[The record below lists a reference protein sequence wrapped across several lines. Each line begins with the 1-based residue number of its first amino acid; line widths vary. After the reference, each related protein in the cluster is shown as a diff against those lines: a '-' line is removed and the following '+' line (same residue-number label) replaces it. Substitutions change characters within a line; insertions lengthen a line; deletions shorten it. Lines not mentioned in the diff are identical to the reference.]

1 MTNYV
6 IDLWNRSIGG
16 GRVHPE
22 DPLDDDDLPG
32 PPKAAKRAAV
42 EVPLK
47 PVAPARPPRKE
58 SISLSG
64 VFRSYPSKGG
74 SRTHA
79 LQNIDLEIEQG
90 EFVCIV
96 GPSGCGKS
104 TLLHLLAGLDR
115 PTTGE
120 VMVDGAPVAGP
131 GTDRILLFQELGLF
145 PWLTVR
151 QNVEFGMKMSGVPKQ
166 ERAERSRFFLRMVHL
181 SHFED
186 HYIHQLS
193 GGMKQRVALARSLVL
208 MPKILLMD
216 EPFAALDAQ
225 TRDLLHDELER
236 VWKETAPT
244 IVFVT
249 HNVREAVRLGDRVL
263 LMSFRPGRIKKE
275 FEIDLPRP
283 RHVEDSDVAQL
294 SKEILGQ
301 LREEIDRSFNAEYSR
316 EEKR

>member
-1 MTNYV
+1 MTNFV
-6 IDLWNRSIGG
+6 IDLFSRSTSA
-16 GRVHPE
+16 GRV
-22 DPLDDDDLPG
+22 
-32 PPKAAKRAAV
+32 PPANN
-42 EVPLK
+42 EFPVPLNAGK
-47 PVAPARPPRKE
+47 KAFLDTALLHPCPPARKE
-58 SISLSG
+58 SISLCG
-64 VFRSYPSKGG
+64 VFRSYANSRG
-74 SRTHA
+74 SFTPA

-104 TLLHLLAGLDR
+104 TLLHLIAGLDR
-115 PTTGE
+115 PTTGDIT
-120 VMVDGAPVAGP
+120 VDGGPVNGP

-151 QNVEFGMKMSGVPKQ
+151 QNVEFGLKMSGVSKIERR
-166 ERAERSRFFLRMVHL
+166 ERARVFLRMVHL

-193 GGMKQRVALARSLVL
+193 GGMKQRVALARSLAL
-208 MPKILLMD
+208 RPKILLMD

-225 TRDLLHDELER
+225 TRDMLHDELER
-236 VWKETAPT
+236 IWKETAPT

-263 LMSFRPGRIKKE
+263 LMSFRPGRIKTQ
-275 FEIDLPRP
+275 FQINLNRP
-283 RHVEDSDVAQL
+283 RHVEDSDVAYL

>member
-6 IDLWNRSIGG
+6 LDLINRSIGG
-16 GRVHPE
+16 GRAVPE
-22 DPLDDDDLPG
+22 HEELAEREKPAKDSPIDLRG
-32 PPKAAKRAAV
+32 SQAQ
-42 EVPLK
+42 
-47 PVAPARPPRKE
+47 APAPKE
-58 SISLSG
+58 SICLSG
-64 VFRSYPSKGG
+64 VFRSYKNSRG
-74 SRTHA
+74 SFTPA

-104 TLLHLLAGLDR
+104 PLLHLIAGLDR

-120 VMVDGAPVAGP
+120 IAVDGNPVKGP

-151 QNVEFGMKMSGVPKQ
+151 QNVEFGLKMEGVSRD
-166 ERAERSRFFLRMVHL
+166 ERRDRARQFLRMVHL

-193 GGMKQRVALARSLVL
+193 GGMKQRVALARSLAVR
-208 MPKILLMD
+208 PKILLMD

-225 TRDLLHDELER
+225 TRDMLHDELER
-236 VWKETAPT
+236 IWKETAPT

-263 LMSFRPGRIKKE
+263 LMSFRPGRIKSQ
-275 FEIDLPRP
+275 FEITLDRP
-283 RHVEDSDVAQL
+283 RHVEDSDVAHL

>member
-1 MTNYV
+1 MQAEN
-6 IDLWNRSIGG
+6 DEL
-16 GRVHPE
+16 PE
-22 DPLDDDDLPG
+22 PLKAEKKPSPEARPG
-32 PPKAAKRAAV
+32 PLANP
-42 EVPLK
+42 VPE
-47 PVAPARPPRKE
+47 PAPKE
-58 SISLSG
+58 SIELSG
-64 VFRSYPSKGG
+64 VFRSYANSRG
-74 SRTHA
+74 SFTPA

-104 TLLHLLAGLDR
+104 TLLHLIAGLDK
-115 PTTGE
+115 PTTGQIT
-120 VMVDGAPVAGP
+120 VDGVPVKGP

-145 PWLTVR
+145 PWLNVR
-151 QNVEFGMKMSGVPKQ
+151 QNVEFGLKMAGISKEERK
-166 ERAERSRFFLRMVHL
+166 ERARIFLRMVHL

-193 GGMKQRVALARSLVL
+193 GGMKQRVALARSLAL
-208 MPKILLMD
+208 RPKILLMD

-225 TRDLLHDELER
+225 TRDMLHDELER
-236 VWKETAPT
+236 IWKETAPT

-263 LMSFRPGRIKKE
+263 LMSFRPGRIKAQ
-275 FEIDLPRP
+275 FEVALDRP

-316 EEKR
+316 EEKNVNK

>member
-1 MTNYV
+1 M
-6 IDLWNRSIGG
+6 
-16 GRVHPE
+16 PE
-22 DPLDDDDLPG
+22 HEELSERKISRKDTFANVTVP
-32 PPKAAKRAAV
+32 AV
-42 EVPLK
+42 QVPQ
-47 PVAPARPPRKE
+47 PKE
-58 SISLSG
+58 SIALNG
-64 VFRSYPSKGG
+64 VFRSYANSRG
-74 SRTHA
+74 SFTPA

-90 EFVCIV
+90 EFICIV

-104 TLLHLLAGLDR
+104 TLLHLIAGLDR
-115 PTTGE
+115 PTSGE
-120 VMVDGAPVAGP
+120 ITVDGAPVQGP

-151 QNVEFGMKMSGVPKQ
+151 KNVEFGMKMAGVSKDERR
-166 ERAERSRFFLRMVHL
+166 ERAQKFLRMVHL

-193 GGMKQRVALARSLVL
+193 GGMKQRVALARSLAL
-208 MPKILLMD
+208 HPKILLMD

-225 TRDLLHDELER
+225 TRDMLHDELER
-236 VWKETAPT
+236 LWKETAPT

-263 LMSFRPGRIKKE
+263 LMSFRPGRIKSQFQVK
-275 FEIDLPRP
+275 LQRP
-283 RHVEDSDVAQL
+283 RHVEDSDVAYL

>member
-6 IDLWNRSIGG
+6 IDMINRSIGG
-16 GRVHPE
+16 SRVPT
-22 DPLDDDDLPG
+22 DDDDLP
-32 PPKAAKRAAV
+32 
-42 EVPLK
+42 EPLK
-47 PVAPARPPRKE
+47 SSKKASADAGRRHPAQPARRE

-64 VFRSYPSKGG
+64 VFRSYADSRG
-74 SRTHA
+74 SSTRA

-120 VMVDGAPVAGP
+120 ITVDGSPVRGP

-151 QNVEFGMKMSGVPKQ
+151 QNVEFGLKMAGVSKT
-166 ERAERSRFFLRMVHL
+166 ERRDQARVFLRMVHL

-193 GGMKQRVALARSLVL
+193 GGMKQRVALARSLTL
-208 MPKILLMD
+208 RPKILLMD

-225 TRDLLHDELER
+225 TRDMLHDELER
-236 VWKETAPT
+236 IWKETSPT

-263 LMSFRPGRIKKE
+263 LMSFRPGRIKTQ
-275 FEIDLPRP
+275 FHVNLQRP
-283 RHVEDSDVAQL
+283 RHVEDSDVAYL

>member
-6 IDLWNRSIGG
+6 IDLFNRSRSG
-16 GRVHPE
+16 GRAQSATDVLPDPPE
-22 DPLDDDDLPG
+22 TGKDLLMDASIRP
-32 PPKAAKRAAV
+32 
-42 EVPLK
+42 
-47 PVAPARPPRKE
+47 APEPARKE
-58 SISLSG
+58 SIALSG
-64 VFRSYPSKGG
+64 VFRSYANSRG
-74 SRTHA
+74 SFTPA

-104 TLLHLLAGLDR
+104 TLLHLIAGLDK
-115 PTTGE
+115 PTTGQVE
-120 VMVDGAPVAGP
+120 VDGSLVTGP

-151 QNVEFGMKMSGVPKQ
+151 ENVEFGLKMAGVSKL
-166 ERAERSRFFLRMVHL
+166 ERRDRARVFLRMVHL
-181 SHFED
+181 SHFEE

-193 GGMKQRVALARSLVL
+193 GGMRQRVALARSLAL
-208 MPKILLMD
+208 RPKILLMD

-225 TRDLLHDELER
+225 TRDMLHDELER
-236 VWKETAPT
+236 IWKETAPT

-263 LMSFRPGRIKKE
+263 LMSFRPGRIKSQ
-275 FEIDLPRP
+275 FQINLQRP
-283 RHVEDSDVAQL
+283 RHVEDSDVAYL

>member
-1 MTNYV
+1 MSNFV
-6 IDLWNRSIGG
+6 LDMIHRAGVGG
-16 GRVHPE
+16 LVREPE
-22 DPLDDDDLPG
+22 KLPLTDSTEKLLNTSPAELSTPG
-32 PPKAAKRAAV
+32 T
-42 EVPLK
+42 
-47 PVAPARPPRKE
+47 KE

-64 VFRSYPSKGG
+64 VFRSYKNARG
-74 SRTHA
+74 SFTPA

-104 TLLHLLAGLDR
+104 TLLHLIAGLDR
-115 PTTGE
+115 PTSGE
-120 VMVDGAPVAGP
+120 VAVDGHPVASP

-151 QNVEFGMKMSGVPKQ
+151 QNVEFGLKIAGMSR
-166 ERAERSRFFLRMVHL
+166 ELRRERSRHYLRMVHL

-186 HYIHQLS
+186 HFVHQLS
-193 GGMKQRVALARSLVL
+193 GGMRQRVALARSLAL
-208 MPKILLMD
+208 KPKILLMD

-225 TRDLLHDELER
+225 TRDMLHDELER
-236 VWKETAPT
+236 IWKETQPT

-263 LMSFRPGRIKKE
+263 LMSFRPGRIKSQFQIKMR
-275 FEIDLPRP
+275 RP
-283 RHVEDSDVAQL
+283 RHVEDSDVAYL

-301 LREEIDRSFNAEYSR
+301 LREEIDRSFNAEYSS

>member
-6 IDLWNRSIGG
+6 LDLISRSIAG
-16 GRVHPE
+16 GRVPSEHEELP
-22 DPLDDDDLPG
+22 DGAKPNKDAHADVTPLY
-32 PPKAAKRAAV
+32 ATTAS
-42 EVPLK
+42 
-47 PVAPARPPRKE
+47 RKE
-58 SISLSG
+58 CITLSG
-64 VFRSYPSKGG
+64 VFRSYANSRG
-74 SRTHA
+74 SFTPA

-120 VMVDGAPVAGP
+120 MAVDGNPIQGP

-151 QNVEFGMKMSGVPKQ
+151 QNVEFGLKMTGISRD
-166 ERAERSRFFLRMVHL
+166 ERRDRARVFLHMVHL

-193 GGMKQRVALARSLVL
+193 GGMKQRVALARSLAL
-208 MPKILLMD
+208 RPKILLMD

-225 TRDLLHDELER
+225 TRDMLHDELER
-236 VWKETAPT
+236 IWKETSPT

-263 LMSFRPGRIKKE
+263 LMSFRPGRIKSQ
-275 FEIDLPRP
+275 FQVTLPRP
-283 RHVEDSDVAQL
+283 RHVEDSDVAYL
-294 SKEILGQ
+294 SKDILGQ
-301 LREEIDRSFNAEYSR
+301 LREETDRSFNAEYAS
-316 EEKR
+316 EENR

>member
-6 IDLWNRSIGG
+6 LDLFSRSISG
-16 GRVHPE
+16 GRVLPE
-22 DPLDDDDLPG
+22 HEELSDRKISRKETFANLPV
-32 PPKAAKRAAV
+32 PP
-42 EVPLK
+42 VP
-47 PVAPARPPRKE
+47 APQPKE
-58 SISLSG
+58 SIALNG
-64 VFRSYPSKGG
+64 VFRSYANSRG
-74 SRTHA
+74 SFTPA

-90 EFVCIV
+90 EFICIV

-104 TLLHLLAGLDR
+104 TLLHLIAGLDR
-115 PTTGE
+115 PTSGE
-120 VMVDGAPVAGP
+120 ITVDGAPVQGP

-151 QNVEFGMKMSGVPKQ
+151 KNVEFGMKMAGVTKDERR
-166 ERAERSRFFLRMVHL
+166 ERAQKFLRMVHL

-193 GGMKQRVALARSLVL
+193 GGMKQRVALARSLAL
-208 MPKILLMD
+208 HPKILLMD

-225 TRDLLHDELER
+225 TRDMLHDELER
-236 VWKETAPT
+236 LWKETAPT

-263 LMSFRPGRIKKE
+263 LMSFRPGRIKSQFQVK
-275 FEIDLPRP
+275 LQRP
-283 RHVEDSDVAQL
+283 RHVEDSDVAYL

>member
-1 MTNYV
+1 MSNFV
-6 IDLWNRSIGG
+6 MDLFSRSTSG
-16 GRVHPE
+16 GRVPLASRPE
-22 DPLDDDDLPG
+22 RDDLPSTPRNG
-32 PPKAAKRAAV
+32 ENGSAVLHAQRATPPA
-42 EVPLK
+42 
-47 PVAPARPPRKE
+47 RKE

-64 VFRSYPSKGG
+64 VFRSYAG
-74 SRTHA
+74 SRGSFTPA

-120 VMVDGAPVAGP
+120 ITVDGSPVKGP

-151 QNVEFGMKMSGVPKQ
+151 QNVEFGLKMAGVSKI
-166 ERAERSRFFLRMVHL
+166 ERRDQARVFLRMVHL
-181 SHFED
+181 SHFEE

-193 GGMKQRVALARSLVL
+193 GGMRQRVALARSLAL
-208 MPKILLMD
+208 RPKILLMD

-225 TRDLLHDELER
+225 TRDMLHDELER
-236 VWKETAPT
+236 IWKETSPT
-244 IVFVT
+244 VVFVT

-263 LMSFRPGRIKKE
+263 LMSFRPGRIKTQ
-275 FEIDLPRP
+275 FQINLQRP
-283 RHVEDSDVAQL
+283 RHVEDSDVAYL

>member
-6 IDLWNRSIGG
+6 LDLISRSIAGV
-16 GRVHPE
+16 RVLPE
-22 DPLDDDDLPG
+22 SDELPEQVKPRKDPPAGDTLPQAQLDS
-32 PPKAAKRAAV
+32 
-42 EVPLK
+42 
-47 PVAPARPPRKE
+47 RKE
-58 SISLSG
+58 SIALSG
-64 VFRSYPSKGG
+64 VFRSYANSRG
-74 SRTHA
+74 SFTPA

-120 VMVDGAPVAGP
+120 ITVDGNPVQGP

-151 QNVEFGMKMSGVPKQ
+151 PNVEFGMKMAGVSKN
-166 ERAERSRFFLRMVHL
+166 ERKDRARVFLRMVHL

-193 GGMKQRVALARSLVL
+193 GGMKQRVALARSLAL
-208 MPKILLMD
+208 GPKILLMD

-225 TRDLLHDELER
+225 TRDMLHDELER
-236 VWKETAPT
+236 LWKETSPT

-263 LMSFRPGRIKKE
+263 LMSFRPGRIKQQ
-275 FEIDLPRP
+275 FQVNLNRP
-283 RHVEDSDVAQL
+283 RQVEDADVASL

-301 LREEIDRSFNAEYSR
+301 LREEIDRSVSAEYAS
-316 EEKR
+316 EENN

>member
-1 MTNYV
+1 MQAEN
-6 IDLWNRSIGG
+6 DEL
-16 GRVHPE
+16 PE
-22 DPLDDDDLPG
+22 HLKTAKKPCAVDDLHKTAEP
-32 PPKAAKRAAV
+32 
-42 EVPLK
+42 
-47 PVAPARPPRKE
+47 APKE
-58 SISLSG
+58 SIELCG
-64 VFRSYPSKGG
+64 VFRSYANSRG
-74 SRTHA
+74 SFTPA

-104 TLLHLLAGLDR
+104 TLLHLIAGLDR
-115 PTTGE
+115 PTTGQ
-120 VMVDGAPVAGP
+120 VIVDGSPVQGT

-151 QNVEFGMKMSGVPKQ
+151 QNVEFGMKMAGVSK
-166 ERAERSRFFLRMVHL
+166 AERKDQARVFLRMVHL

-193 GGMKQRVALARSLVL
+193 GGMKQRVALARSLTL
-208 MPKILLMD
+208 RPKILLMD

-225 TRDLLHDELER
+225 TRDMLHDELER
-236 VWKETAPT
+236 IWKETAPT

-275 FEIDLPRP
+275 FQIKLARP
-283 RHVEDSDVAQL
+283 RHVEDSDVAHM

-301 LREEIDRSFNAEYSR
+301 LREEIDRSFNAEYSS

>member
-6 IDLWNRSIGG
+6 IDLFNRSWGG
-16 GRVHPE
+16 SRAPVATDVLL
-22 DPLDDDDLPG
+22 DPLETGKDL
-32 PPKAAKRAAV
+32 
-42 EVPLK
+42 LMD
-47 PVAPARPPRKE
+47 APTRPAPEPARKE
-58 SISLSG
+58 SIALSG
-64 VFRSYPSKGG
+64 VFRSYANSRG
-74 SRTHA
+74 SFTPA

-104 TLLHLLAGLDR
+104 TLLHLIAGLDK
-115 PTTGE
+115 PTTGQVE
-120 VMVDGAPVAGP
+120 VDGSLVSGP

-145 PWLTVR
+145 PWLSVR
-151 QNVEFGMKMSGVPKQ
+151 ENVEFGLKMAGISKL
-166 ERAERSRFFLRMVHL
+166 ERRDRARVFLRMVHL
-181 SHFED
+181 SHFEE

-193 GGMKQRVALARSLVL
+193 GGMRQRVALARSLAL
-208 MPKILLMD
+208 RPKILLMD

-225 TRDLLHDELER
+225 TRDMLHDELER
-236 VWKETAPT
+236 IWKETAPT

-263 LMSFRPGRIKKE
+263 LMSFRPGRIKSQ
-275 FEIDLPRP
+275 FQINLQRP
-283 RHVEDSDVAQL
+283 RHVEDSDVAYL

>member
-6 IDLWNRSIGG
+6 IDLFNRSMGA
-16 GRVHPE
+16 GRVPTE
-22 DPLDDDDLPG
+22 NDELPG
-32 PPKAAKRAAV
+32 PLKAAKKASLDPAHM
-42 EVPLK
+42 P
-47 PVAPARPPRKE
+47 PCPPARRE
-58 SISLSG
+58 SISLCG
-64 VFRSYPSKGG
+64 VFRSYANSHGPF
-74 SRTHA
+74 TPA

-104 TLLHLLAGLDR
+104 TLLHLIAGLDR

-120 VMVDGAPVAGP
+120 ITVDASPVSGP
-131 GTDRILLFQELGLF
+131 CTDRILLFQELGLF

-151 QNVEFGMKMSGVPKQ
+151 QNVEFGLKMAGVSKT
-166 ERAERSRFFLRMVHL
+166 ERKDRARVFLRMVHL
-181 SHFED
+181 THFED

-193 GGMKQRVALARSLVL
+193 GGMKQRVALARSLTL
-208 MPKILLMD
+208 RPKILLMD

-225 TRDLLHDELER
+225 TRDMLHDELER
-236 VWKETAPT
+236 IWKETAPT

-263 LMSFRPGRIKKE
+263 LMSFRPGRIKTQ
-275 FEIDLPRP
+275 FQINLRRP
-283 RHVEDSDVAQL
+283 RHVEDSDVAYL

>member
-1 MTNYV
+1 MTHYV
-6 IDLWNRSIGG
+6 LDLFNRASDP
-16 GRVHPE
+16 GR
-22 DPLDDDDLPG
+22 LPAEVEE
-32 PPKAAKRAAV
+32 PPQ
-42 EVPLK
+42 PLK
-47 PVAPARPPRKE
+47 SGKKESVDSDFRQPAQPARKE
-58 SISLSG
+58 SIALSG
-64 VFRSYPSKGG
+64 VFRSYANSRG
-74 SRTHA
+74 SFTPA

-104 TLLHLLAGLDR
+104 TLLHLVAGLDR

-120 VMVDGAPVAGP
+120 ITVDGSPVTGP

-151 QNVEFGMKMSGVPKQ
+151 QNAEFGLKMAGVPKNERT
-166 ERAERSRFFLRMVHL
+166 ERARFFLRMVHL

-193 GGMKQRVALARSLVL
+193 GGMRQRVALARSLAL
-208 MPKILLMD
+208 RPKILLMD

-225 TRDLLHDELER
+225 TRDMLHDELER
-236 VWKETAPT
+236 IWKETAPT

-263 LMSFRPGRIKKE
+263 LMSFRPGRIKQQ
-275 FEIDLPRP
+275 FTVDLKRP
-283 RHVEDSDVAQL
+283 RHVEDSDVAKL

>member
-6 IDLWNRSIGG
+6 LDLFSRSIAG
-16 GRVHPE
+16 GRVLPE
-22 DPLDDDDLPG
+22 SDELSEQVKPRKDPPAGDTPLHVQLDS
-32 PPKAAKRAAV
+32 
-42 EVPLK
+42 
-47 PVAPARPPRKE
+47 RKE
-58 SISLSG
+58 SIALSG
-64 VFRSYPSKGG
+64 VFRSYANSRG
-74 SRTHA
+74 SFTPA

-120 VMVDGAPVAGP
+120 ITVDGNPVQGP

-151 QNVEFGMKMSGVPKQ
+151 QNVEFGLKMAGVSRD
-166 ERAERSRFFLRMVHL
+166 ERRDSARRYLRMVHL

-193 GGMKQRVALARSLVL
+193 GGMKQRVALARSLAL
-208 MPKILLMD
+208 RPKILLMD

-225 TRDLLHDELER
+225 TRDMLHDELER
-236 VWKETAPT
+236 IWKETSPT

-263 LMSFRPGRIKKE
+263 LMSFRPGRIKSQFQVK
-275 FEIDLPRP
+275 LHRP
-283 RHVEDSDVAQL
+283 RHVEDSDVAYL

>member
-6 IDLWNRSIGG
+6 LDLWNRSMGG
-16 GRVHPE
+16 GRVASDDSPE
-22 DPLDDDDLPG
+22 NEELLVDIPKTGKPAPVDTRSRKTVK
-32 PPKAAKRAAV
+32 PPCR
-42 EVPLK
+42 EC
-47 PVAPARPPRKE
+47 
-58 SISLSG
+58 ISLSG
-64 VFRSYPSKGG
+64 VFRSYANSRG
-74 SRTHA
+74 SFTPA
-79 LQNIDLEIEQG
+79 LQNIDLEIDQG

-115 PTTGE
+115 PTTGQ
-120 VMVDGAPVAGP
+120 VMVDGAPVTGP

-151 QNVEFGMKMSGVPKQ
+151 QNVEFGLKMAGASKDERK
-166 ERAERSRFFLRMVHL
+166 ERARFFLRMVHL

-193 GGMKQRVALARSLVL
+193 GGMKQRVALARSLTL
-208 MPKILLMD
+208 RPKILLMD

-225 TRDLLHDELER
+225 TRDMLHDELER
-236 VWKETAPT
+236 IWKETAPT

-263 LMSFRPGRIKKE
+263 LMSFRPGRIKTQ

-294 SKEILGQ
+294 SKEILSQ

>member
-6 IDLWNRSIGG
+6 LDLFNRANSGS
-16 GRVHPE
+16 RVLPE
-22 DPLDDDDLPG
+22 HEELSERKISRKDTFANVTVP
-32 PPKAAKRAAV
+32 AV
-42 EVPLK
+42 QVPQ
-47 PVAPARPPRKE
+47 PKE
-58 SISLSG
+58 SIALNG
-64 VFRSYPSKGG
+64 VFRSYANSRG
-74 SRTHA
+74 SFTPA

-90 EFVCIV
+90 EFICIV

-104 TLLHLLAGLDR
+104 TLLHLIAGLDR
-115 PTTGE
+115 PTSGE
-120 VMVDGAPVAGP
+120 ITVDGAPVQGP

-151 QNVEFGMKMSGVPKQ
+151 KNVEFGMKMAGVSKDERR
-166 ERAERSRFFLRMVHL
+166 ERAQKFLRMVHL

-193 GGMKQRVALARSLVL
+193 GGMKQRVALARSLAL
-208 MPKILLMD
+208 HPKILLMD

-225 TRDLLHDELER
+225 TRDMLHDELER
-236 VWKETAPT
+236 LWKETAPT

-263 LMSFRPGRIKKE
+263 LMSFRPGRIKSQFQVK
-275 FEIDLPRP
+275 LQRP
-283 RHVEDSDVAQL
+283 RHVEDSDVAYL

>member
-6 IDLWNRSIGG
+6 IDLFNRSISSGQAPLENDG
-16 GRVHPE
+16 LPE
-22 DPLDDDDLPG
+22 
-32 PPKAAKRAAV
+32 PPKSGKKASVDSDPRQMAQ
-42 EVPLK
+42 
-47 PVAPARPPRKE
+47 PARKE
-58 SISLSG
+58 SIALSG
-64 VFRSYPSKGG
+64 VFRSYANSRG
-74 SRTHA
+74 SFTPA

-104 TLLHLLAGLDR
+104 TLLHLLAGLDK

-120 VMVDGAPVAGP
+120 ITVDGGPVKGP

-151 QNVEFGMKMSGVPKQ
+151 QNVEFGMKMAGVSKI
-166 ERAERSRFFLRMVHL
+166 ERRDQARVFLRMVHL

-193 GGMKQRVALARSLVL
+193 GGMKQRVALARSLAL
-208 MPKILLMD
+208 RPKILLMD

-225 TRDLLHDELER
+225 TRDMLHDELER
-236 VWKETAPT
+236 IWKETAPT

-263 LMSFRPGRIKKE
+263 LMSFRPGRIKTQ
-275 FEIDLPRP
+275 FQINLNRP
-283 RHVEDSDVAQL
+283 RHVEDSDVAYL

-316 EEKR
+316 EEKH

>member
-6 IDLWNRSIGG
+6 IDLFNRSIGG
-16 GRVHPE
+16 ARAPIGNELLPE
-22 DPLDDDDLPG
+22 SPKSGKRTALDPELLQ
-32 PPKAAKRAAV
+32 
-42 EVPLK
+42 
-47 PVAPARPPRKE
+47 PARPARKE
-58 SISLSG
+58 SIALSG
-64 VFRSYPSKGG
+64 VFRSYANSRG
-74 SRTHA
+74 SFTPA

-120 VMVDGAPVAGP
+120 ITVDGSPVKGP
-131 GTDRILLFQELGLF
+131 CTDRILLFQELGLF
-145 PWLTVR
+145 PWLTAR
-151 QNVEFGMKMSGVPKQ
+151 QNVEFGLKMAGVSKT
-166 ERAERSRFFLRMVHL
+166 ERKEQARVFLRMVHL

-193 GGMKQRVALARSLVL
+193 GGMKQRVALARSLAL
-208 MPKILLMD
+208 RPKILLMD

-225 TRDLLHDELER
+225 TRDMLHDELER
-236 VWKETAPT
+236 VWKETSPT

-263 LMSFRPGRIKKE
+263 LMSFRPGRIKTQ
-275 FEIDLPRP
+275 FQINLQRP
-283 RHVEDSDVAQL
+283 RHVEDSDVAYL

>member
-6 IDLWNRSIGG
+6 LDLFNRSIGG
-16 GRVHPE
+16 GRALPESEVVEERAKPEREPTLDLGTPRETHP
-22 DPLDDDDLPG
+22 
-32 PPKAAKRAAV
+32 A
-42 EVPLK
+42 
-47 PVAPARPPRKE
+47 RKE

-64 VFRSYPSKGG
+64 VFRSYKNSRG
-74 SRTHA
+74 SFTPA

-120 VMVDGAPVAGP
+120 ITVDGSLVKGP

-151 QNVEFGMKMSGVPKQ
+151 QNVEFGLKMAGMPRD
-166 ERAERSRFFLRMVHL
+166 ERRDSARRYLHMVHL

-193 GGMKQRVALARSLVL
+193 GGMKQRVALARSL
-208 MPKILLMD
+208 
-216 EPFAALDAQ
+216 A
-225 TRDLLHDELER
+225 
-236 VWKETAPT
+236 
-244 IVFVT
+244 
-249 HNVREAVRLGDRVL
+249 
-263 LMSFRPGRIKKE
+263 
-275 FEIDLPRP
+275 
-283 RHVEDSDVAQL
+283 
-294 SKEILGQ
+294 
-301 LREEIDRSFNAEYSR
+301 
-316 EEKR
+316 

>member
-6 IDLWNRSIGG
+6 IDLFNRSMGA
-16 GRVHPE
+16 GRVTPE
-22 DPLDDDDLPG
+22 NDELPRPLSTGKKALSDAAPLP
-32 PPKAAKRAAV
+32 PCP
-42 EVPLK
+42 
-47 PVAPARPPRKE
+47 PARRE
-58 SISLSG
+58 SISLCG
-64 VFRSYPSKGG
+64 VFRSYANSRG
-74 SRTHA
+74 SFTPA

-104 TLLHLLAGLDR
+104 TLLHLIAGLDR
-115 PTTGE
+115 PTSGE
-120 VMVDGAPVAGP
+120 ITVDGSPVNGP

-151 QNVEFGMKMSGVPKQ
+151 QNVEFGLKMDGVSKT
-166 ERAERSRFFLRMVHL
+166 ERRDRARIFLRMVHL
-181 SHFED
+181 THFED

-193 GGMKQRVALARSLVL
+193 GGMKQRVALARSLAL
-208 MPKILLMD
+208 RPKILLMD

-225 TRDLLHDELER
+225 TRDMLHDELER
-236 VWKETAPT
+236 IWKETAPT

-263 LMSFRPGRIKKE
+263 LMSFRPGRIKTQ
-275 FEIDLPRP
+275 FQINLHRP
-283 RHVEDSDVAQL
+283 RHVEDSDVAYL

>member
-6 IDLWNRSIGG
+6 IDLFNRSIGG
-16 GRVHPE
+16 GRVPPE
-22 DPLDDDDLPG
+22 NDDLLE
-32 PPKAAKRAAV
+32 PPKNGKKASMDASLRQPAQ
-42 EVPLK
+42 
-47 PVAPARPPRKE
+47 PARRE

-64 VFRSYPSKGG
+64 VFRSYANSRG
-74 SRTHA
+74 SFTPA
-79 LQNIDLEIEQG
+79 LQNIDLDIEQG

-120 VMVDGAPVAGP
+120 ITVDGSPVKGP

-151 QNVEFGMKMSGVPKQ
+151 QNVEFGLKMAGVSKT
-166 ERAERSRFFLRMVHL
+166 ERRDQARVFLRMVHL

-193 GGMKQRVALARSLVL
+193 GGMKQRVALARSLTL
-208 MPKILLMD
+208 RPKILLMD

-225 TRDLLHDELER
+225 TRDMLHDELER
-236 VWKETAPT
+236 IWKETSPT

-263 LMSFRPGRIKKE
+263 LMSFRPGRIKTQ
-275 FEIDLPRP
+275 FQINLQRP
-283 RHVEDSDVAQL
+283 RHVEDSDVAYL

>member
-6 IDLWNRSIGG
+6 IDLFNRSMGGARAPIGNE
-16 GRVHPE
+16 VL
-22 DPLDDDDLPG
+22 PL
-32 PPKAAKRAAV
+32 PPKSGKIASVDPDLSQPTR
-42 EVPLK
+42 
-47 PVAPARPPRKE
+47 PARKE
-58 SISLSG
+58 SIALSG
-64 VFRSYPSKGG
+64 VFRSYANSRG
-74 SRTHA
+74 SFTPA

-120 VMVDGAPVAGP
+120 ITVDGSPVKGP

-145 PWLTVR
+145 PWLTAR
-151 QNVEFGMKMSGVPKQ
+151 QNVEFGLKMAGVSKT
-166 ERAERSRFFLRMVHL
+166 ERKDQARVFLRMVHL

-193 GGMKQRVALARSLVL
+193 GGMKQRVALARSLAL
-208 MPKILLMD
+208 RPKILLMD

-225 TRDLLHDELER
+225 TRDMLHDELER
-236 VWKETAPT
+236 VWKETSPT

-263 LMSFRPGRIKKE
+263 LMSFRPGRIKTQ
-275 FEIDLPRP
+275 FQINLQRP
-283 RHVEDSDVAQL
+283 RHVEDSDVAYL

>member
-6 IDLWNRSIGG
+6 IDLFNRSMNA
-16 GRVHPE
+16 GRTLPGYE
-22 DPLDDDDLPG
+22 DPLEQ
-32 PPKAAKRAAV
+32 AN
-42 EVPLK
+42 
-47 PVAPARPPRKE
+47 PRKGTRLDLGTPREQSPAQRE
-58 SISLSG
+58 SISFSG
-64 VFRSYPSKGG
+64 VFRSYKNSRG
-74 SRTHA
+74 SFTPA

-104 TLLHLLAGLDR
+104 TLLHLLAGLDH

-120 VMVDGAPVAGP
+120 ITVDGGPVKGP

-151 QNVEFGMKMSGVPKQ
+151 QNVEFGLKMAGVSKQ
-166 ERAERSRFFLRMVHL
+166 ERKDRARYFLRMVHL

-186 HYIHQLS
+186 HFMHQLS
-193 GGMKQRVALARSLVL
+193 GGMRQRVALARSLAL
-208 MPKILLMD
+208 KPKILLMD

-225 TRDLLHDELER
+225 TRDMLHDELER
-236 VWKETAPT
+236 IWKETAPT

-263 LMSFRPGRIKKE
+263 LMSFRPGRIKSQ
-275 FEIDLPRP
+275 FQVRLNRP
-283 RHVEDSDVAQL
+283 RHVEDSDVAYL

-301 LREEIDRSFNAEYSR
+301 LREEIDRSSNAEYSR
-316 EEKR
+316 EEKH

>member
-1 MTNYV
+1 MMNHV
-6 IDLWNRSIGG
+6 LDLFNRSIGG
-16 GRVHPE
+16 TRALSVSVELPE
-22 DPLDDDDLPG
+22 LSKAGQKAPEPADLEIQQSPRIG
-32 PPKAAKRAAV
+32 
-42 EVPLK
+42 
-47 PVAPARPPRKE
+47 RKE
-58 SISLSG
+58 SIALSG
-64 VFRSYPSKGG
+64 VFRSYANSQG
-74 SRTHA
+74 SFTPA

-120 VMVDGAPVAGP
+120 ITVDGSPVNGP

-151 QNVEFGMKMSGVPKQ
+151 QNVEFGLKMAGVSK
-166 ERAERSRFFLRMVHL
+166 AERIDRARVFLRMVHL

-193 GGMKQRVALARSLVL
+193 GGMKQRVALARSLAL
-208 MPKILLMD
+208 GPKILLMD

-225 TRDLLHDELER
+225 TRDMLHDELER
-236 VWKETAPT
+236 IWKETSPT

-263 LMSFRPGRIKKE
+263 LMSFRPGRIKKQYQ
-275 FEIDLPRP
+275 INLRRP
-283 RHVEDSDVAQL
+283 RHVEDPDVAYL

-301 LREEIDRSFNAEYSR
+301 LREEIDRSFNAEYAR

>member
-1 MTNYV
+1 MSNFV
-6 IDLWNRSIGG
+6 LDMIHRAGAGG
-16 GRVHPE
+16 LVREPE
-22 DPLDDDDLPG
+22 KLPLTDSTEKLLNTSPAELSTPG
-32 PPKAAKRAAV
+32 A
-42 EVPLK
+42 
-47 PVAPARPPRKE
+47 KE

-64 VFRSYPSKGG
+64 VFRSYKNARG
-74 SRTHA
+74 SFTPA

-104 TLLHLLAGLDR
+104 TLLHLIAGLDR
-115 PTTGE
+115 PTSGE
-120 VMVDGAPVAGP
+120 VAVDGHPVASP

-151 QNVEFGMKMSGVPKQ
+151 QNVEFGLKIAGMSR
-166 ERAERSRFFLRMVHL
+166 ELRRERSRHYLRMVHL

-186 HYIHQLS
+186 HFVHQLS
-193 GGMKQRVALARSLVL
+193 GGMRQRVALARSLAL
-208 MPKILLMD
+208 KPKILLMD

-225 TRDLLHDELER
+225 TRDMLHDELER
-236 VWKETAPT
+236 IWKETQPT

-263 LMSFRPGRIKKE
+263 LMSFRPGRIKSQFQIKMR
-275 FEIDLPRP
+275 RP
-283 RHVEDSDVAQL
+283 RHVEDSDVAYL

-301 LREEIDRSFNAEYSR
+301 LREEIDRSFNAEYSS

>member
-6 IDLWNRSIGG
+6 IDLFNRSMGG
-16 GRVHPE
+16 GRALPE
-22 DPLDDDDLPG
+22 NEELPE
-32 PPKAAKRAAV
+32 PPKNGKKASVDPDLRQTAQ
-42 EVPLK
+42 
-47 PVAPARPPRKE
+47 PARKE
-58 SISLSG
+58 SIALNG
-64 VFRSYPSKGG
+64 VFRSFANSRG
-74 SRTHA
+74 SFTPA

-115 PTTGE
+115 PTTGAIT
-120 VMVDGAPVAGP
+120 VDGGPVKGP

-151 QNVEFGMKMSGVPKQ
+151 QNAEFGLKMAGVPKNERK
-166 ERAERSRFFLRMVHL
+166 ERARFFLRMVHL

-193 GGMKQRVALARSLVL
+193 GGMKQRVALARSLAL
-208 MPKILLMD
+208 RPKILLMD

-225 TRDLLHDELER
+225 TRDMLHDELER
-236 VWKETAPT
+236 IWKETSPT

-263 LMSFRPGRIKKE
+263 LMSFRPGRIKTQ
-275 FEIDLPRP
+275 FQIGLQRP
-283 RHVEDSDVAQL
+283 RHVEDSDVARL

>member
-6 IDLWNRSIGG
+6 IDLFNRSIGG
-16 GRVHPE
+16 GRV
-22 DPLDDDDLPG
+22 PLENDDLPG
-32 PPKAAKRAAV
+32 PLKNGMKASMDAGQ
-42 EVPLK
+42 PQ
-47 PVAPARPPRKE
+47 PAQPARKE

-64 VFRSYPSKGG
+64 VFRSYANSRG
-74 SRTHA
+74 SFTPA
-79 LQNIDLEIEQG
+79 LQNIDLDIEQG

-120 VMVDGAPVAGP
+120 ITVDGSPVKGP

-151 QNVEFGMKMSGVPKQ
+151 QNVEFGMKMAGVSKT
-166 ERAERSRFFLRMVHL
+166 ERRDQARVFLRMVHL

-193 GGMKQRVALARSLVL
+193 GGMKQRVALARSLTL
-208 MPKILLMD
+208 RPKILLMD

-225 TRDLLHDELER
+225 TRDMLHDELER
-236 VWKETAPT
+236 IWKETSPT

-249 HNVREAVRLGDRVL
+249 HNVREAVCLGDRVIL
-263 LMSFRPGRIKKE
+263 FSPHPGRIREE
-275 FEIDLPRP
+275 FKIDLPRP
-283 RHVEDSDVAQL
+283 RDINSVELARHATAIMAALKGHS
-294 SKEILGQ
+294 
-301 LREEIDRSFNAEYSR
+301 RENAEVA
-316 EEKR
+316 E